1 MHNLKVLRDEL
12 IEEAET
18 YKGSIKGGD
27 PEDVACLKCLLSA
40 ADHAD
45 AIIDRHGIEDAEQEK
60 SGRRAMRYRSYGV
73 DPYGRSYDDPA
84 AGVER
89 GRSDRTGGGDQHVA
103 RELERLGEMT
113 QSPELRRAIKNASR
127 IAGDS

>member
-1 MHNLKVLRDEL
+1 MHNLKALRDEL

-45 AIIDRHGIEDAEQEK
+45 AILDRHGIEDEQEK

-84 AGVER
+84 VGVEAVAEGSDS
-89 GRSDRTGGGDQHVA
+89 GR
-103 RELERLGEMT
+103 
-113 QSPELRRAIKNASR
+113 RRAAVGER
-127 IAGDS
+127 VHPCLFAG

>member
-27 PEDVACLKCLLSA
+27 PADVACLKYLLSA

-45 AIIDRHGIEDAEQEK
+45 AILDRHGIEDEQEK
-60 SGRRAMRYRSYGV
+60 SGRRAMRSRSYGV

-84 AGVER
+84 VGVER
-89 GRSDRTGGGDQHVA
+89 GRAERSGGGDHHVA
-103 RELERLGEMT
+103 KELERLGEMT

-127 IAGDS
+127 IAGDI

>member
-60 SGRRAMRYRSYGV
+60 SGQAKRRKGKT
-73 DPYGRSYDDPA
+73 A
-84 AGVER
+84 AGT
-89 GRSDRTGGGDQHVA
+89 GDDRQNG
-103 RELERLGEMT
+103 MN
-113 QSPELRRAIKNASR
+113 AIILLVFS
-127 IAGDS
+127 S